1 MMLVELALP
10 LVVELFMACKA
21 GSLLNVL
28 QGDRSGDGEG
38 VDDEEEHG
46 RHNGLFGLANERE
59 DKEKV

>member
-10 LVVELFMACKA
+10 LVVEFWCSCGA

-28 QGDRSGDGEG
+28 QGDRSGDGE
-38 VDDEEEHG
+38 DDEEEHG
-46 RHNGLFGLANERE
+46 RHNGIFVTANERE